1 MENSFY
7 YFFSATPQ
15 VLGAVLALF
24 GVFVLFKIQSLTTD
38 LISIG
43 NELLKW
49 LQLYSQNMVNK
60 ESFEEIYNL
69 ESDISK
75 SILTRDIRYL
85 SKSIVKNRI
94 LKDTTSLE
102 ICSRFDN
109 VYLIYKKLVDR
120 TIHSSKITGI
130 IIISC
135 LLIIPFGKWIYCKPV
150 LLFSL
155 FFIIILSVGY
165 ILYNFYVIL
174 KNALQ

>member
-15 VLGAVLALF
+15 VLSAVLALF

-43 NELLKW
+43 KELLHW
-49 LQLYSQNMVNK
+49 LQTYTVIMVNR
-60 ESFEEIYNL
+60 ESFEEISSL
-69 ESDISK
+69 EIDISK
-75 SILTRDIRYL
+75 SILTRDITYL
-85 SKSIVKNRI
+85 NKSIVKNKA

-102 ICSRFDN
+102 IRYRFDN

-120 TIHSSKITGI
+120 TICSSIVTGI

-135 LLIIPFGKWIYCKPV
+135 LLII
-150 LLFSL
+150 
-155 FFIIILSVGY
+155 
-165 ILYNFYVIL
+165 
-174 KNALQ
+174 

>member
-15 VLGAVLALF
+15 VLGGILALF

-43 NELLKW
+43 KELLHW
-49 LQLYSQNMVNK
+49 LQFYSLPSESIESLDERNK
-60 ESFEEIYNL
+60 VMP
-69 ESDISK
+69 DISK
-75 SILTRDIRYL
+75 SILTRDITYL
-85 SKSIVKNRI
+85 KKSLEKIKI
-94 LKDTTSLE
+94 FKDTTSLE
-102 ICSRFDN
+102 IRSRFDN

-120 TIHSSKITGI
+120 TIHSSIFTGI

-165 ILYNFYVIL
+165 ILYSFYVIL
-174 KNALQ
+174 KSALQ